1 MHTKCSPTWK
11 VTLEHESNRDPTGT
25 TRDGGGLRTA
35 DESIATEN
43 SNLTETQ
50 EFAAKWA
57 SAVDGPMLFHDVDVI
72 DDRA

>member
-1 MHTKCSPTWK
+1 MIPQGRPAT
-11 VTLEHESNRDPTGT
+11 VADY
-25 TRDGGGLRTA
+25 RTA
-35 DESIATEN
+35 DESIAAEN

>member
-1 MHTKCSPTWK
+1 MA
-11 VTLEHESNRDPTGT
+11 DY
-25 TRDGGGLRTA
+25 RTA
-35 DESIATEN
+35 GESIAAEN